1 MRTKN
6 EIFDLLMG
14 YLDMGIAMG
23 FYTEEET
30 KEIENLE
37 KEYWIQSNNQV
48 TGGDASSPGR
58 FVNFLIIEK
67 TLDKFYNLC
76 YTIYRK

>member
-14 YLDMGIAMG
+14 YLDMAITMG
-23 FYTEEET
+23 FYTKEEI

-37 KEYWIQSNNQV
+37 KEYWVQSDDQV
-48 TGGDASSPGR
+48 TGGDTSLPSAIM
-58 FVNFLIIEK
+58 N
-67 TLDKFYNLC
+67 NL
-76 YTIYRK
+76 

>member
-6 EIFDLLMG
+6 EIFNLLMG

-23 FYTEEET
+23 FYTKEET

-37 KEYWIQSNNQV
+37 KEYWIQSDNQII
-48 TGGDASSPGR
+48 GGGASYPAR
-58 FVNFLIIEK
+58 L
-67 TLDKFYNLC
+67 
-76 YTIYRK
+76 

>member
-23 FYTEEET
+23 FYTKEEV

-37 KEYWIQSNNQV
+37 KEYWIQSDNQV
-48 TGGDASSPGR
+48 TGISTSLPGR
-58 FVNFLIIEK
+58 VRSQLLLTN
-67 TLDKFYNLC
+67 N
-76 YTIYRK
+76 

>member
-23 FYTEEET
+23 FYTKEET

-37 KEYWIQSNNQV
+37 KEYWIQSDNQII
-48 TGGDASSPGR
+48 GGDTSLPSAI
-58 FVNFLIIEK
+58 VN
-67 TLDKFYNLC
+67 NL
-76 YTIYRK
+76 

>member
-14 YLDMGIAMG
+14 YLDMGITMG

-37 KEYWIQSNNQV
+37 KEYWIES
-48 TGGDASSPGR
+48 
-58 FVNFLIIEK
+58 EE
-67 TLDKFYNLC
+67 
-76 YTIYRK
+76 